1 MSIPYSGQAKAN
13 LKHPIGEVKAMNT
26 SVRIPQGDDTV
37 KVELTV
43 KEVLALAG
51 AKFPNNHSIEISARK
66 KLNHVI
72 EDHYL
77 EESKQ
82 TH

>member
-1 MSIPYSGQAKAN
+1 MSMG
-13 LKHPIGEVKAMNT
+13 
-26 SVRIPQGDDTV
+26 VRIPQGDDTV

-43 KEVLALAG
+43 KEILALAG

-66 KLNHVI
+66 KLNNAI

-77 EESKQ
+77 EENKR

>member
-1 MSIPYSGQAKAN
+1 
-13 LKHPIGEVKAMNT
+13 MNA
-26 SVRIPQGDDTV
+26 SLRIPQGDDTV

-51 AKFPNNHSIEISARK
+51 AKFPNSPGIEISARK

-72 EDHYL
+72 EDRYL
-77 EESKQ
+77 EDKGRK
-82 TH
+82 H

>member
-1 MSIPYSGQAKAN
+1 
-13 LKHPIGEVKAMNT
+13 MNT

-77 EESKQ
+77 EENKQ